1 MQIILVDLNN
11 KNTLDLNNSI
21 QVQQGDS
28 ALPIV
33 LVFKYGTDTVDMSDG
48 KVGFISGV
56 TANGNNVEFENLG
69 NSSGQCVITLNSYAF
84 QAAGNYQW
92 LYVGVKDANGNVL
105 TSVPASLSVL
115 PNKLNTNLDTGDY
128 RDDWQI
134 FKNGLTSEVDN
145 LNSDVNSVASQ
156 ASAVN
161 NSLATMTSNA
171 NSEIDN
177 AVFKAQSAVT
187 NANSEV
193 NSAVSYATST
203 ANSAAEYAT
212 SATDKAVSQAK
223 SETSQAISAC
233 NNAAADAAQTTVNI
247 NGNIQTQISNSFP
260 YYTSNSLLNGSTGT
274 IKLQKLN
281 NVVIVNIIQS
291 GATSGNV
298 IAQVP
303 SGFIPTTTQQAACV
317 EANSNGSYLNFF
329 GIDTSGNICIYQR
342 VAGSDLCE
350 NIDCNATF
358 SYFIN

>member
-11 KNTLDLNNSI
+11 KNTLNLNDSI

-48 KVGFISGV
+48 KVGFVSGK
-56 TANGNNVEFENLG
+56 TANGFDVEFENAG
-69 NSSGQCVITLNSYAF
+69 NSSGQCIITFKSYAF
-84 QAAGNYQW
+84 QDAGAYQY
-92 LYVGVKDANGNVL
+92 LAIGIKDNNDNVI
-105 TSVPASLSVL
+105 TSVPASLSIL
-115 PNKLNTNLDTGDY
+115 PNKLNTNLDTGSY

-145 LNSDVNSVASQ
+145 LNSEVSKAASQ
-156 ASAVN
+156 ADTIN
-161 NSLATMTSNA
+161 GSLATMTS
-171 NSEIDN
+171 S
-177 AVFKAQSAVT
+177 
-187 NANSEV
+187 ANSEV

-203 ANSAAEYAT
+203 ANSVAEYAT
-212 SATDKAVSQAK
+212 SATDACVSQAK
-223 SETSQAISAC
+223 NETSQAIVAC
-233 NNAAADAAQTTVNI
+233 NNAAAEAAQTTINI
-247 NGNIQTQISNSFP
+247 NGNIQAQISNFFP
-260 YYTSNSLLNGSTGT
+260 YYTSNSLMNGATGT
-274 IKLQKLN
+274 IKLQKIN
-281 NVVIVNIIQS
+281 NVVIVNIIQN

-317 EANSNGSYLNFF
+317 EGNSNGSYLNFF
-329 GIDTSGNICIYQR
+329 GIDTSGDICIYQR
-342 VAGSDLCE
+342 IAGGDLCE

>member
-1 MQIILVDLNN
+1 MQIISVDLNN
-11 KNTLDLNNSI
+11 KNTLNLNDSI

-33 LVFKYGTDTVDMSDG
+33 FVFKYGTDTVDMSDG
-48 KVGFISGV
+48 KVGFINGI

-69 NSSGQCVITLNSYAF
+69 NSSGQCVVTLNSYAF
-84 QAAGNYQW
+84 QSAGNYQW
-92 LYVGVKDANGNVL
+92 LYVGIKEANGNVL
-105 TSVPASLSVL
+105 TSVPASLSIL
-115 PNKLNTNLDTGDY
+115 PNKLNTNLDTGSY

-145 LNSDVNSVASQ
+145 LNNEVSKAASQ
-156 ASAVN
+156 ADTIN
-161 NSLATMTSNA
+161 GSLATMTS
-171 NSEIDN
+171 
-177 AVFKAQSAVT
+177 T
-187 NANSEV
+187 ANSEV

-203 ANSAAEYAT
+203 ANSAASYAT

-233 NNAAADAAQTTVNI
+233 NNAASQAQSAASDINDTVK
-247 NGNIQTQISNSFP
+247 TQINELVT
-260 YYTSNSLLNGSTGT
+260 YYTSNSLMNGATGT

-281 NVVIVNIIQS
+281 NVVIVNIIQN

-298 IAQVP
+298 IAQLP

-317 EANSNGSYLNFF
+317 EGNSNGSYLNFF
-329 GIDTSGNICIYQR
+329 GIDTSGDICIYQR
-342 VAGSDLCE
+342 IAGGDLCE